1 MRRAA
6 RDLIAND
13 ESEISEVVRRVGA
26 DGYRIHHQATLI
38 KVVSDRRAS
47 LDAETEI
54 KPAIRKVVQDEF
66 ARGVPVP
73 VVYFP
78 ENGDAV
84 QDSPRLTLI
93 ALDPAEEW
101 RGNDQLIQRI
111 GRWTRERGRSPRL
124 YPAALVWCTRKPGR
138 ELRENVELWL
148 AWRRVAQEVSRG
160 VLGAE
165 FDRVD
170 RADVQARVRDAEQAA
185 KDEEWAGYRFVAL
198 GDAQSANGLKVID
211 VGAGHSSSS
220 ETLGGRVVA
229 ALKSG
234 ALLNESVGAGYI
246 DRHWPPAFKDAGA
259 WPLTSLRQSFL
270 SGALTRLMDPD
281 AVLRRQVVDFVTSR
295 DFGLASGDRGGGEYE
310 RVWYRE
316 PVGAEEVTFE
326 SGVFLLTKA
335 KAERLKKPTDD
346 TKPLQLGMGDG
357 GADGIRTRDPLLAK
371 QVLSR

>member
-1 MRRAA
+1 M
-6 RDLIAND
+6 
-13 ESEISEVVRRVGA
+13 
-26 DGYRIHHQATLI
+26 
-38 KVVSDRRAS
+38 
-47 LDAETEI
+47 
-54 KPAIRKVVQDEF
+54 
-66 ARGVPVP
+66 
-73 VVYFP
+73 
-78 ENGDAV
+78 
-84 QDSPRLTLI
+84 
-93 ALDPAEEW
+93 
-101 RGNDQLIQRI
+101 
-111 GRWTRERGRSPRL
+111 
-124 YPAALVWCTRKPGR
+124 VWCTRKPGR

-165 FDRVD
+165 FDRAD
-170 RADVQARVRDAEQAA
+170 RADVLARVRDAEQAA
-185 KDEEWAGYRFVAL
+185 KDEVWAGYRFVAL
-198 GDAQSANGLKVID
+198 GDAQSADGLKVID
-211 VGAGHSSSS
+211 LGAGHSSSS

-310 RVWYRE
+310 RVWYRK
-316 PVGAEEVTFE
+316 PVGAEEVAFE

-335 KAERLKKPTDD
+335 KTERLKKPTDD

-371 QVLSR
+371 QVLSH